1 MGRVNH
7 EPEQHPLFKVGKAK
21 NGLYETQFK
30 LMLASLD
37 PLGLPLAVDVV
48 VGNRADDLLYVP
60 SYQRV
65 KAVIPGQELLVVGD
79 SKMSALQTRVVIVAN
94 QDAYLSPLAYLKDEP
109 ELLDEL
115 LNDWRGREAE
125 LELIFLAEDIPA
137 DGSEPDPKLAI
148 ARGFEVSRPRTAI
161 VAEETVSWSERLLVV
176 CSFSYA
182 HSMQQGLQRRL
193 DKAQGPLGALT
204 PPRQPGKR

>member
-193 DKAQGPLGALT
+193 DKAQRTLGALT